1 MKIATINNEFVP
13 SLIDILWDEKS
24 GAITYHV
31 QATDE
36 EETKDEYAATRE
48 QAEDMIYAMYGHG
61 WDLEF
66 AVE

>member
-13 SLIDILWDEKS
+13 TLIDILWDEKT
-24 GAITYHV
+24 GDITYFV
-31 QATDE
+31 QATAE

-48 QAEDMIYAMYGHG
+48 QAEDMIYDKYGHG

-66 AVE
+66 VDE

>member
-13 SLIDILWDEKS
+13 TLIDILWDEKT

-31 QATDE
+31 LATDE

-48 QAEDMIYAMYGHG
+48 QAEDMIYKKYGHG

-66 AVE
+66 VEE

>member
-1 MKIATINNEFVP
+1 MKIATINNELVHT
-13 SLIDILWDEKS
+13 LIDILWDEKT

-31 QATDE
+31 LATDE
-36 EETKDEYAATRE
+36 EESKDEYAATRE

-66 AVE
+66 VEE